1 MTSFDYLILTI
12 LAAST
17 IMGLIRGL
25 LKELLSLI
33 AYVVAFT
40 AAIWWGPTASGWLS
54 SLVENS
60 LVRSAVSYAAVFI
73 IALLLFG
80 LLNMTLSALIE
91 HSGLGVA
98 DHGFG
103 AVFGLLRG
111 MVFSLLLV
119 ILAGYTELPKE
130 PWWQEARLSG
140 AAVQSVQSLKQF
152 IPPSLAAWLPY

>member
-1 MTSFDYLILTI
+1 MTSFDYLFLAILG
-12 LAAST
+12 AST
-17 IMGLIRGL
+17 IIGLVRGL

-33 AYVVAFT
+33 AYVVAFM
-40 AAIWWGPTASGWLS
+40 AAIWWGPTASGWLTS
-54 SLVENS
+54 IIENA
-60 LVRSAVSYAAVFI
+60 LLRTAVSYGAVFI

-103 AVFGLLRG
+103 AIFGLLRG
-111 MVFSLLLV
+111 IVFSLLLV

-140 AAVQSVQSLKQF
+140 AAVQGVQNLKQY
-152 IPPSLAAWLPY
+152 IPSSLAAWLPY